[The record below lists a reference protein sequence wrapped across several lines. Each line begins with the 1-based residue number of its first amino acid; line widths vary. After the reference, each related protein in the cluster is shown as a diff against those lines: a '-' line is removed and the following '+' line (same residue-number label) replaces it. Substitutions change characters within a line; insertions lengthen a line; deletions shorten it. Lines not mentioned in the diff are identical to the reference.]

1 MLVEHAVDG
10 GTGDAV
16 IPSQL
21 PQAVAA
27 AAIAEDGIAIEFKR
41 PAPDVAAFETGAPHA
56 GAHPLDDKV
65 ALQFCNCPR

>member
-1 MLVEHAVDG
+1 MENAPLLLEQTVDRLG
-10 GTGDAV
+10 SGC
-16 IPSQL
+16 
-21 PQAVAA
+21 VAA